1 MYDSIL
7 VEIKKERIENM
18 AELTP
23 KKLRQILRKIKRN
36 KYYEHIPHIINQL
49 NGLPPPIIS
58 NKVEEILRRMF
69 KEIQVPFQ
77 KYCPKGRKNFLS
89 YSYVLYKFFELLEM
103 DEYLQCFSLLKSREK
118 LHQQDKIWKKICI
131 DCRFEFIPSL

>member
-1 MYDSIL
+1 
-7 VEIKKERIENM
+7 M

-103 DEYLQCFSLLKSREK
+103 DEYLQCFS
-118 LHQQDKIWKKICI
+118 
-131 DCRFEFIPSL
+131 